1 MRIPSWLRQTVADFF
16 RVESDEDDAEAERA
30 RRELEEAR
38 SLALLAVAQ
47 ARRTELELRDVLAAG
62 ASDPT
67 RLAEL
72 VPRLEEERGR
82 AGNLMADYRHRED
95 ETAARMTRLGNVR
108 LAEELN
114 ERREELRE
122 AMDAA
127 SRAGRDEQL
136 AQTEDEARTDAY
148 RLDVLDR
155 LDAGDGWS
163 RESAASE
170 RDAGG
175 EAELIARAQ
184 QLLAEESHEEQ

>member
-1 MRIPSWLRQTVADFF
+1 MRIPSWLRGTVADFF

-30 RRELEEAR
+30 RSELAEAR

-47 ARRTELELRDVLAAG
+47 ARRTELELRDVLAGG
-62 ASDPT
+62 APDPT

-82 AGNLMADYRHRED
+82 ADNLVAEYRRLED

-122 AMDAA
+122 DMDAA
-127 SRAGRDEQL
+127 SRASRDEQL
-136 AQTEDEARTDAY
+136 AQMQDEARADAY
-148 RLDVLDR
+148 RLDVLER
-155 LDAGDGWS
+155 LDTGEGWS
-163 RESAASE
+163 RETA
-170 RDAGG
+170 G

-184 QLLAEESHEEQ
+184 QLLAEEPHEEQ